1 MAEEKIDQE
10 KLGAEEPTAAQA
22 IPVKVKIKESEEPL
36 RVTDRRFWVQP
47 EGGKD
52 REETRFSL
60 KPTYVEELE
69 KKLSDSQKKLDE
81 VIASYRE
88 FKAEAGLET
97 RKARERIQS
106 EYDKRLTQAKGNV
119 ANKFIE
125 VSENLDRAIAASDEA
140 QNLQSLLEG
149 VKLIRNQFSAAL
161 ADLGLEEI
169 AMTGEPFNPEIA
181 EAIQTVEVEDE
192 AEDNTVLEVVRKG
205 YRMNDFLVR
214 PAQVIVG
221 KSKAPLPE
229 AEPSLKTS
237 PVE

>member
-10 KLGAEEPTAAQA
+10 QLETEEPTAAQA
-22 IPVKVKIKESEEPL
+22 IPVEVKIKESEEPL
-36 RVTDRRFWVQP
+36 RVTDKRFWVQP
-47 EGGKD
+47 ESGKD
-52 REETRFSL
+52 QGETRFSL

-125 VSENLDRAIAASDEA
+125 VLENLDRAIAASDEA
-140 QNLQSLLEG
+140 QNFQSLLEG

-205 YRMNDFLVR
+205 YRMNDSLVR

>member
-52 REETRFSL
+52 QEETRFSL

-140 QNLQSLLEG
+140 QNFQSLLEG

-229 AEPSLKTS
+229 AEASLKTS
-237 PVE
+237 PAE